1 MVRQSVGE
9 AMHSM
14 RREDTEIVKLAY
26 FGGFSNL
33 EIATNL
39 GLGEATVERR
49 LRRALDVISRYIER
63 GRGIG
68 QRVIAAIAVWLSGRW
83 ITDAVQHVAPVG
95 AVAAATVIILAG
107 PAPAVSA
114 DGQTPA
120 HAPSTVTTPVVPPVP
135 SPTSPVTQAPAGSA
149 VQVPVAPQIQAPAP
163 QVSVEVPQVQVPALP
178 SPPPL
183 SVEVKAPLT

>member
-1 MVRQSVGE
+1 L
-9 AMHSM
+9 
-14 RREDTEIVKLAY
+14 VKLAY
-26 FGGFSNL
+26 FGGLSNV

-68 QRVIAAIAVWLSGRW
+68 QRVIAGIAVWLSGRW
-83 ITDAVQHVAPVG
+83 ITDAVQHVAPAG

-114 DGQTPA
+114 DQHPPA
-120 HAPSTVTTPVVPPVP
+120 HAPSTFTTTLVPPV
-135 SPTSPVTQAPAGSA
+135 
-149 VQVPVAPQIQAPAP
+149 
-163 QVSVEVPQVQVPALP
+163 
-178 SPPPL
+178 
-183 SVEVKAPLT
+183 